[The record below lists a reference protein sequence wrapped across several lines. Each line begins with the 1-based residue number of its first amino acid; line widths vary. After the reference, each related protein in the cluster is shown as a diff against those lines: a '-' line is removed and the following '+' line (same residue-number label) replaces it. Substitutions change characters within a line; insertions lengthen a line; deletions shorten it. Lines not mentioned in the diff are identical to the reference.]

1 MMGASHIHWPAEAVW
16 QAVEPEL
23 PGFSVEILP
32 SVDSSNTELMR
43 RARAGRTDPVL
54 LVAEQQTAGRGR
66 LGRNWVSGVGDSLMF
81 SLGLRLAPQDWSGL
95 SLAVGLSVAESLQPR
110 LPASG
115 SGQPRIGLK
124 WPNDL
129 WIDGDRKLAGIL
141 IETASLPGSQQHG
154 AHVARYVVIGVGI
167 NIRSRPG
174 DGMRTPPASLLELD
188 DRLDAPTALG
198 CVIPALINTVQR
210 FALHGFAPEMERF
223 VQRDLLRGRPVA
235 LSDGAEGI
243 AEGVGADG
251 ALLLRT
257 ANGLLPVTSSEVSV
271 RPVQMAQTPG
281 ARSAH

>member
-1 MMGASHIHWPAEAVW
+1 MMNARPIHWPAEAVW
-16 QAVEPEL
+16 QAVEPLL

-66 LGRNWVSGVGDSLMF
+66 LGRHWVSGVGDSLMF
-81 SLGLRLAPQDWSGL
+81 SLGLTLAPQDWSGL
-95 SLAVGLSVAESLQPR
+95 SLAVGLSVAQSLQPQ
-110 LPASG
+110 LPAAG
-115 SGQPRIGLK
+115 SAQPRIGLK

-129 WIDGDRKLAGIL
+129 WVDGDRKLAGIL
-141 IETASLPGSQQHG
+141 IETASLPGHQQHG
-154 AHVARYVVIGVGI
+154 AAVARYVVIGVGI

-188 DRLDAPTALG
+188 ERLDAPTALG
-198 CVIPALINTVQR
+198 CVIPALVHTVQR
-210 FALHGFAPEMERF
+210 FALHGFAPEMQRF
-223 VQRDLLRGRPVA
+223 AQRDLLRGRAVA
-235 LSDGAEGI
+235 LSDGTSGV

-257 ANGLLPVTSSEVSV
+257 PHGLQAVTSSEVSV
-271 RPVQMAQTPG
+271 RPVPMAAPPG
-281 ARSAH
+281 ASSAF